1 MFCCQFWYFEHGHP
15 CERILYEFNEV
26 SGWVRIVNIE
36 GNNISIRV
44 IINDRKQNHFQHVF
58 LWGKSVESFLLFLP
72 CAKYFS
78 SIFHSHA
85 SGLNILNVYLQTSKF
100 QFFVIWQFWN
110 LKKIIFQGLNYLD
123 KILN

>member
-1 MFCCQFWYFEHGHP
+1 MYYDKDNLLLLQNIFSMTWQKTFGSVTTGLMFCCQFWYFEHGHP

-85 SGLNILNVYLQTSKF
+85 SGLNILNVYL
-100 QFFVIWQFWN
+100 
-110 LKKIIFQGLNYLD
+110 
-123 KILN
+123 